1 MDVAELRGRTDV
13 PIITADHHG
22 YVTSINQS
30 FEDAYG
36 WTPADLVGQPLP
48 TIIPRRFHD
57 AHHTG
62 FARFLTTGTPTLL
75 GQPLPL
81 AVMTRDGRE
90 LLAEHVIV
98 ATEAGDHWEFAAIIR
113 VPS

>member
-1 MDVAELRGRTDV
+1 M
-13 PIITADHHG
+13 ITADHHG
-22 YVTSINQS
+22 YVTSINRS
-30 FEDAYG
+30 FEEAYG
-36 WTPADLVGQPLP
+36 WTAADLVGQPLP

-81 AVMTRDGRE
+81 AVMTKDGRE
-90 LLAEHVIV
+90 LVAEHVIV
-98 ATEAGDHWEFAAIIR
+98 ATEAGDHWEFGAIIR
-113 VPS
+113 PPA